1 MIVNVVDMISIVG
14 YNPECGN
21 GFRNVSDFGMVFGI
35 GCIGCHVKPRGP
47 HLDLCIAEVAEMSGA
62 PCVKLHV
69 G

>member
-1 MIVNVVDMISIVG
+1 LLATILNVLDVL
-14 YNPECGN
+14 
-21 GFRNVSDFGMVFGI
+21 VSDFGMVFGI
-35 GCIGCHVKPRGP
+35 GCIGCHVKIRGS

>member
-1 MIVNVVDMISIVG
+1 MLATILNVLDVL
-14 YNPECGN
+14 
-21 GFRNVSDFGMVFGI
+21 VSDFGMVFGI
-35 GCIGCHVKPRGP
+35 GCIGCHVKIRGS